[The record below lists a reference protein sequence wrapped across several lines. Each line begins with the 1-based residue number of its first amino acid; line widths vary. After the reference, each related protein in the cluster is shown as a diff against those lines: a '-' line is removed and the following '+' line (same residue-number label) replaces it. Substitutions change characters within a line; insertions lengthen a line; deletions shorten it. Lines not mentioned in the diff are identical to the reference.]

1 MSFGRGVLP
10 TKIELIRIKR
20 SLKVAKMVHKILD
33 DKREV
38 LLKRID
44 EMFEEA
50 NKAREDIWAPL
61 EQVYSSV
68 FDAYLSLGTGTLES
82 IASLTPSAMEVDV
95 NVRRIVDVKVPT
107 LQVSAK
113 NIELLSY
120 GFADTNAAVDKAAKL
135 IKNLLPG
142 ICKAAEFENAIF
154 SLAKEL
160 ERTQRLI
167 NALEYVI
174 MPQYGNAIRF
184 ITSTLEERERE
195 EFVRLKKVKEEHDK
209 SVERIKQELKSAKQK
224 TLSR

>member
-10 TKIELIRIKR
+10 TKIELIRIRR

-44 EMFEEA
+44 EMIEEA

-107 LQVSAK
+107 LQVSTK
-113 NIELLSY
+113 NIESLSY

-174 MPQYGNAIRF
+174 MPQYDNAIRF
-184 ITSTLEERERE
+184 ITATLEERERE
-195 EFVRLKKVKEEHDK
+195 EFVRLKKVK
-209 SVERIKQELKSAKQK
+209 VVLERKKVK
-224 TLSR
+224 

>member
-1 MSFGRGVLP
+1 MSASFGRSALP

-44 EMFEEA
+44 EMIEEA

-61 EQVYSSV
+61 ETIYSAV

-82 IASLTPSAMEVDV
+82 IAMLTPSGMEVDV
-95 NVRRIVDVKVPT
+95 NIRRIVDVKVPT
-107 LQVSAK
+107 LQVSTK
-113 NIELLSY
+113 NLESLSY
-120 GFADTNAAVDKAAKL
+120 GFADTNSSVDKAAKL
-135 IKNLLPG
+135 IKNALPG

-174 MPQYGNAIRF
+174 MPQYENSIRF
-184 ITSTLEERERE
+184 ITATLEERERE
-195 EFVRLKKVKEEHDK
+195 EFVRLKKVKVVLENK
-209 SVERIKQELKSAKQK
+209 KVNA
-224 TLSR
+224 

>member
-1 MSFGRGVLP
+1 MSAFGRSALP

-44 EMFEEA
+44 EMIEEA

-61 EQVYSSV
+61 ETIYSAV
-68 FDAYLSLGTGTLES
+68 FDAYMSLGTGTLES
-82 IASLTPSAMEVDV
+82 IAMLTPPGMEVDV

-107 LQVSAK
+107 LQVSTK
-113 NIELLSY
+113 NLESLSY
-120 GFADTNAAVDKAAKL
+120 GFADTNASVDKAAKL
-135 IKNLLPG
+135 IKNVLPG

-174 MPQYGNAIRF
+174 MPQYENSIRF
-184 ITSTLEERERE
+184 ITATLEERERE
-195 EFVRLKKVKEEHDK
+195 EFVRLKKVKVVLENK
-209 SVERIKQELKSAKQK
+209 KVNV
-224 TLSR
+224 

>member
-1 MSFGRGVLP
+1 MSASFGRSALP

-44 EMFEEA
+44 EMIEEA

-61 EQVYSSV
+61 ETIYSAV

-82 IASLTPSAMEVDV
+82 IAMLTPSGMEVDV
-95 NVRRIVDVKVPT
+95 NIRRIVDVKVPT
-107 LQVSAK
+107 LQVSTK
-113 NIELLSY
+113 DLESLSY
-120 GFADTNAAVDKAAKL
+120 GFADTNASVDKAAKL
-135 IKNLLPG
+135 IKNVLPG

-167 NALEYVI
+167 NALEYVV
-174 MPQYGNAIRF
+174 MPQYENSIRF
-184 ITSTLEERERE
+184 ITATLEERERE
-195 EFVRLKKVKEEHDK
+195 EFVRLKKVKIVLENK
-209 SVERIKQELKSAKQK
+209 KVNA
-224 TLSR
+224 

>member
-1 MSFGRGVLP
+1 MSATFGRGALP

-44 EMFEEA
+44 EMIEEA

-61 EQVYSSV
+61 ETIYSAV
-68 FDAYLSLGTGTLES
+68 FDAYLSLGTGMLES
-82 IASLTPSAMEVDV
+82 ISMLTPSGMEVDV

-107 LQVSAK
+107 LQVSTK
-113 NIELLSY
+113 NLESLSY
-120 GFADTNAAVDKAAKL
+120 GFADTNTAVDKAAKL
-135 IKNLLPG
+135 IKNVLPG

-174 MPQYGNAIRF
+174 IPQYENSIRF
-184 ITSTLEERERE
+184 ITATLEERERE
-195 EFVRLKKVKEEHDK
+195 EFVRLKKVKVVLENK
-209 SVERIKQELKSAKQK
+209 KVNV
-224 TLSR
+224 

>member
-1 MSFGRGVLP
+1 MSVSFGRGVLP
-10 TKIELIRIKR
+10 TKIELIRIRK

-44 EMFEEA
+44 EMIEEA
-50 NKAREDIWAPL
+50 NKARENIWAPL
-61 EQVYSSV
+61 EQVYSSI
-68 FDAYLSLGTGTLES
+68 FDAYLSLGTRTLES
-82 IASLTPSAMEVDV
+82 ISSLTPSAMEVDV

-113 NIELLSY
+113 NIESLSY
-120 GFADTNAAVDKAAKL
+120 GFADTNVAVDKAAKL
-135 IKNLLPG
+135 IKNFLPN

-174 MPQYGNAIRF
+174 MPQYEGAIRF

-195 EFVRLKKVKEEHDK
+195 EFVRLKKVK
-209 SVERIKQELKSAKQK
+209 VVLERKKGA
-224 TLSR
+224 